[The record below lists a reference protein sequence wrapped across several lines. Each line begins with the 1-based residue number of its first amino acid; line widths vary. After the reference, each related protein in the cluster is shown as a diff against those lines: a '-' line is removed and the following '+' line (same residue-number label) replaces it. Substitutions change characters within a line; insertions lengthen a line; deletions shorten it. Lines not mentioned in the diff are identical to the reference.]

1 MNKTSKHPITVIF
14 DFDGTI
20 ADTFLFYFNLLNR
33 LAEKFNF
40 DKIDPEKIDF
50 YRNLNSH
57 EIIELLKIPPLRL
70 PFFVYEAR
78 KLLKKEI
85 ELIKPI
91 PGIKETITYFKDS
104 DIRLGIITSNSV
116 KNVQTFLKRF
126 DFPHFDFVFSS
137 LRIWEKSHTLLKVL
151 SRNKLDPQSVFY
163 IGDETRDIEA
173 AHDAGVKAVA
183 VTWGYNSEAIL
194 KTFSPEHLVSSTQSL
209 QSLIAR
215 SLSGQVTTV

>member
-1 MNKTSKHPITVIF
+1 MTKLSKHPLTVIF

-40 DKIDPEKIDF
+40 DKIDPDKIE
-50 YRNLNSH
+50 YLRNLNSH
-57 EIIELLKIPPLRL
+57 EIIEMLKISPLRL

-85 ELIKPI
+85 EQIKPI
-91 PGIKETITYFKDS
+91 PGIKETITSFKNS
-104 DIRLGIITSNSV
+104 NIRLGIITSNSV
-116 KNVQTFLKRF
+116 KNVQIFLKRF

-151 SRNKLDPQSVFY
+151 RHNKLDPQSVFY

-173 AHDAGVKAVA
+173 AHDAGVNAVA
-183 VTWGYNSEAIL
+183 VTWGYNSETIL
-194 KTFSPEHLVSSTQSL
+194 KTFAPEHLVSSTL
-209 QSLIAR
+209 NLKTLIER
-215 SLSGQVTTV
+215 SIV

>member
-1 MNKTSKHPITVIF
+1 MKKFTKHPLTVIF

-20 ADTFLFYFNLLNR
+20 ADTLLFYFDLLNR

-40 DKIDPEKIDF
+40 DKLDPQKINS

-57 EIIELLKIPPLRL
+57 EIIEMLKISPFRL
-70 PFFVYEAR
+70 PFFVNEAR

-85 ELIKPI
+85 EKIKPI
-91 PGIKETITYFKDS
+91 PGIKETIYSFKDNN
-104 DIRLGIITSNSV
+104 IRLGIITSNSV
-116 KNVQTFLKRF
+116 KNVQLFLKRF

-137 LRIWEKSHTLLKVL
+137 LRIWEKSHILRKVL
-151 SRNKLDPQSVFY
+151 NQNKLDPQSVFY

-173 AHDAGVKAVA
+173 AHDAGIKSIA
-183 VTWGYNSEAIL
+183 VTWGYNSETIL

-209 QSLIAR
+209 KSLIEH
-215 SLSGQVTTV
+215 SII